1 MSDKCFFDD
10 GRNYHSKEFKITHR
24 VYNTIPGKGNPID
37 VCRTHVEEYMLSGF
51 QMDRIDRP

>member
-10 GRNYHSKEFKITHR
+10 GRQYHSKDYKITHR
-24 VYNTIPGKGNPID
+24 VYNTISGKGNPID
-37 VCRTHVEEYMLSGF
+37 VCRDHAGDYMLNRF